1 MERPVR
7 EGRGKRKADSL
18 ELALTA
24 EAEHKA
30 KRVKLS
36 AKPKPLP
43 SPVGAAKAKVA
54 APKAKVA
61 APKAPAL
68 TPAQAAK
75 SEAKAIILAKKAI
88 VKKKKDDLEKLKL
101 EKLKVKADKK
111 AAKAAAEAAFIK
123 PYLKQ
128 AEGCFNA
135 GKSGRI
141 TVSRAKSEYRLNE
154 SDLSTLRYESAPNPH
169 YNNAAPMRL
178 YDTSEVAQVC
188 KEKYQTKEKLAR
200 KFAMRDAPKKPRK
213 PRARAVRDYDD
224 DNDDD
229 DRETNHLVCDRCGE
243 TGAIECTMERC
254 CHCCDDLS
262 CFRHRG
268 FF

>member
-18 ELALTA
+18 ELALAA

-30 KRVKLS
+30 KRVKLP
-36 AKPKPLP
+36 AKPKPLLAP
-43 SPVGAAKAKVA
+43 APVKVT
-54 APKAKVA
+54 KTKVA

-101 EKLKVKADKK
+101 AKLKVKSDKK

-128 AEGCFNA
+128 AEGCFKA
-135 GKSGRI
+135 SESGRI
-141 TVSRAKSEYRLNE
+141 TVSRVKSEYRLNE
-154 SDLSTLRYESAPNPH
+154 SDLSSLKYDSAPNPH

-178 YDTSEVAQVC
+178 YDISEVARVC

-229 DRETNHLVCDRCGE
+229 DRETNDLVCDGCGE
-243 TGAIECTMERC
+243 TAAMECTMERC
-254 CHCCDDLS
+254 CHCCNDAS